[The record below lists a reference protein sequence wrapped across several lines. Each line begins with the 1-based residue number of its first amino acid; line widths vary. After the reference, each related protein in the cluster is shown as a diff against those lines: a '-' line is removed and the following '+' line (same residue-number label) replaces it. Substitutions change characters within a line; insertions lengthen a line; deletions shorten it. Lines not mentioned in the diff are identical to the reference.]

1 VSTASSA
8 VTPIVVALLTGG
20 VGAGIYNLVKARLD
34 TKKAPAERSS
44 IVAEGA
50 EKAVVSLGKALDEA
64 EERLAAVKSE
74 LAQEQAKSTIQKHK
88 LERLDDQLTRI
99 SDILHEVRGKC
110 DHLSEVMVAVKKA
123 AAILDEREDDLHRK
137 SGN

>member
-50 EKAVVSLGKALDEA
+50 DEA